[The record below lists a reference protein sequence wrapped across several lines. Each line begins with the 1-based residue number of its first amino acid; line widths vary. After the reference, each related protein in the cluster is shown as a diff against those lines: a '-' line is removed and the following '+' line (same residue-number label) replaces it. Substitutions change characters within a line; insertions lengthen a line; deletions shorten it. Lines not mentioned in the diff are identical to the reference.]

1 MSGDSIDIMMD
12 SIQDSIK
19 TDRKP
24 DPGLRMSWL
33 TRAGLATVLPI
44 LSLIGPCGW
53 LPKALAHGVAIEYQ
67 PTQAYRIQA
76 AYDTGAPMV
85 NAQVAI
91 YAPDDPAK
99 PWLTGTTD
107 GQGQFMFS
115 PSTPG
120 NWEVQVR
127 QAGHGDILVIP
138 VSDSQAGAAGD
149 TATDAA
155 EDAAKD
161 SAKDA
166 AEDMRG
172 TNAVTSSLNS
182 YTPLQKGLMMGAV
195 VWGCVGTALFFAK
208 GKRLEH
214 DAHS

>member
-1 MSGDSIDIMMD
+1 MMD

-24 DPGLRMSWL
+24 GPRLQMGWL
-33 TRAGLATVLPI
+33 KTAGLVTVLPI

-53 LPKALAHGVAIEYQ
+53 LPKAFAHGVAIEYQ

-149 TATDAA
+149 TATNAA
-155 EDAAKD
+155 EDTAKNT
-161 SAKDA
+161 
-166 AEDMRG
+166 AEDTGG
-172 TNAVTSSLNS
+172 TNAVTSSSHS

-208 GKRLEH
+208 GKRLER